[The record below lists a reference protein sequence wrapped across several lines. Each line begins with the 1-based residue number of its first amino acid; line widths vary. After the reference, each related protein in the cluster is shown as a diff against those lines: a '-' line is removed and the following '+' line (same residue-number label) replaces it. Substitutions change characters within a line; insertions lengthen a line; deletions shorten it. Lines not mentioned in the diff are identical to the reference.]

1 MPKKKKSSYA
11 VYVIELDRKVWN
23 ERKKFRDANPHFDG
37 KLECLYVGMTSNT
50 PEERF
55 RKHKTGHRNR
65 KGHKIS
71 SPIVEKFGL
80 CLRPSL
86 YAKFN
91 PMSKDK
97 AVRMEKELAESLR
110 KRGYAVW
117 WN

>member
-1 MPKKKKSSYA
+1 MAKKKTGKYN
-11 VYVIELDRKVWN
+11 VYVIELDKKVWN
-23 ERKKFRDANPHFDG
+23 ERKKFREANPHFKG

-55 RKHKTGHRNR
+55 RKHKTGYRTR
-65 KGHKIS
+65 KGIKIS
-71 SPIVEKFGL
+71 SPIVEKFGI

-86 YAKFN
+86 YQRFN
-91 PMSKDK
+91 PMTKEK
-97 AVRMEKELAESLR
+97 AIRMEKELAESLR

>member
-1 MPKKKKSSYA
+1 MPKKKSGTYN
-11 VYVIELDRKVWN
+11 VYVVELDPKVWSQ
-23 ERKKFRDANPHFDG
+23 RKKFREANPNFTG

-55 RKHKTGHRNR
+55 KKHKTGYKTR
-65 KGHKIS
+65 KGVKIS

-80 CLRPSL
+80 FLRPSL
-86 YAKFN
+86 YENFN
-91 PMSKDK
+91 PMTKQK
-97 AVRMEKELAESLR
+97 AVKMEKELAESLR

>member
-1 MPKKKKSSYA
+1 VAKKKSKKHN
-11 VYVIELDRKVWN
+11 VYVIELDPKVWT
-23 ERKKFRDANPHFDG
+23 ERKKFRAANPHFDG

-55 RKHKTGHRNR
+55 HKHKTGYRTS
-65 KGHKIS
+65 KGIKIS
-71 SPIVEKFGL
+71 SPIVEKFGI

-86 YAKFN
+86 YSRFN
-91 PMSKDK
+91 PMPKDK
-97 AVRMEKELAESLR
+97 ATRMEKELAESLR